1 MRREIA
7 YLKDILDCIAKLESY
22 LSGVDQTRFLAEH
35 MLQDAVI
42 RNLEIIGEAVK
53 CLPEVVKQRQPQVP
67 WKQVTRTRDLLIHH
81 YFRVDLQI
89 VWSTVTQDLAPL
101 KTAIA
106 ELLKELDI

>member
-7 YLKDILDCIAKLESY
+7 YLKDILDCIAKLERY
-22 LSGVDQTRFLAEH
+22 LSGADQASFLADTC
-35 MLQDAVI
+35 LQDAVI

-53 CLPEVVKQRQPQVP
+53 CLPEAVKQRQPQVP

-101 KTAIA
+101 KTAVT
-106 ELLKELDI
+106 ELLEELEP